1 MNYED
6 EDMLLELWLEQERER
21 KKRILEDWEVKRY
34 VR

>member
-1 MNYED
+1 MNYKD

-21 KKRILEDWEVKRY
+21 KKRIEEKWEIKRY